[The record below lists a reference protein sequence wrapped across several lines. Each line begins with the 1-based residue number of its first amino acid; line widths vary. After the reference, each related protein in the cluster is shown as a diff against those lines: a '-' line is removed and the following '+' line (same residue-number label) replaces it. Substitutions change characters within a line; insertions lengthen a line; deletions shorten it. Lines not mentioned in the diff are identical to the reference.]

1 MKAFVFKSSNAL
13 IGKFDVMST
22 AQVAEGLTEF
32 EKTHALSSYDYIECS
47 GMTWTLVSGANGLEL
62 MEGRQYPASG
72 WAPVTDAPCD
82 GASRYS
88 DAYATAD
95 SIVMIGSII
104 KGIGIVIG
112 AILVAVG
119 LIAASAFNGVGG
131 GVTIVASLI
140 SGLFNGI
147 MVYVIGVLISALG
160 HILKANLD
168 SAVHSSP
175 FLTDEQRAA
184 VMRLKP

>member
-1 MKAFVFKSSNAL
+1 
-13 IGKFDVMST
+13 
-22 AQVAEGLTEF
+22 
-32 EKTHALSSYDYIECS
+32 
-47 GMTWTLVSGANGLEL
+47 
-62 MEGRQYPASG
+62 
-72 WAPVTDAPCD
+72 
-82 GASRYS
+82 
-88 DAYATAD
+88 
-95 SIVMIGSII
+95 MIGGII

-131 GVTIVASLI
+131 GVTIIASLI

-175 FLTDEQRAA
+175 FLTDEQRAG